1 MTKDGIESYD
11 TFNTRGSPD
20 ELIFGYFNDK
30 TIPSEY
36 YNFLNDDNGDANN
49 IPGTPV
55 DNFLP
60 KNEWVED
67 AAVPN
72 DEDIND
78 EIIIDYHDSIASYI
92 DPLKN

>member
-72 DEDIND
+72 DECIYN
-78 EIIIDYHDSIASYI
+78 EIIIYDYYSLTSSI
-92 DPLKN
+92 